1 MEESKGRISRHSLIT
16 RAKQQGKAYMISL
29 VTRKGQTE
37 DPEEV
42 EMVRQQFRDVL
53 NVNDLSK
60 VTLNELSDV
69 LDPMSA
75 LERLDYRRGS
85 SNTSVVAV
93 RPFGTIK
100 EICEKS
106 APTNIMPIV
115 SFKNQRYAASMNAH
129 NITVTVQKNSNEV
142 YSFCVATQDPAN
154 LFPTSYDPIREFVTM
169 EANEFEREI

>member
-1 MEESKGRISRHSLIT
+1 MISLIT
-16 RAKQQGKAYMISL
+16 RKS
-29 VTRKGQTE
+29 QTE

-53 NVNDLSK
+53 NVDDLSK

-69 LDPMSA
+69 LDPLSA
-75 LERLDYRRGS
+75 LERLEYRRGS

-106 APTNIMPIV
+106 APEDILPMV

-129 NITVTVQKNSNEV
+129 NITVTV
-142 YSFCVATQDPAN
+142 
-154 LFPTSYDPIREFVTM
+154 
-169 EANEFEREI
+169 